1 MDLDRGRTE
10 PTDLFEVPLI
20 YHAAG
25 IEAARAWADAS
36 PSTPIRNGVGIAA
49 TKVGMD
55 SMISISGPS
64 ADPATNDVALDLLVA
79 DFSTSSV
86 DAPTLIE

>member
-1 MDLDRGRTE
+1 
-10 PTDLFEVPLI
+10 
-20 YHAAG
+20 
-25 IEAARAWADAS
+25 
-36 PSTPIRNGVGIAA
+36 
-49 TKVGMD
+49 MD

-86 DAPTLIE
+86 DVPTLIE